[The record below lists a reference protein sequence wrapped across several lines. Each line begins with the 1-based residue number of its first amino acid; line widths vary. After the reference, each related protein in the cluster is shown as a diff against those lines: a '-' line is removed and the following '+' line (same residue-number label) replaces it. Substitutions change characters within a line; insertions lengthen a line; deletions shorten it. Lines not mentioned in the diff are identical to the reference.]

1 VRGTQGSL
9 TTVRDETVEDF
20 LGRLA
25 ARIPAPGGGATA
37 ALHAAQSAAL
47 VAMVARYSDGA
58 RYDAGL
64 MGRIVT
70 EADGLRAEALR
81 LAEADAEAFGAVAAA
96 YRRPKDTAEL
106 IAARSGAIAEAL
118 IGAAGP
124 PADVIRTAR
133 RLIELAAELLPAG
146 NRNVITDVAAA
157 AEAARAAAVTAR
169 VNIEVNLRG
178 IGGGTIGDGATR
190 DSAIKTEF
198 IATAAITDEI
208 TARADEIVAAVRDE
222 INR

>member
-1 VRGTQGSL
+1 MRGAQGNL
-9 TTVRDETVEDF
+9 TTVRDETVEAF

-25 ARIPAPGGGATA
+25 ARVPAPGGGTVA

-70 EADGLRAEALR
+70 EADGLRTEALG

-96 YRRPKDTAEL
+96 YQRPKDTAEL
-106 IAARSGAIAEAL
+106 VAARSAAIAEAL

-178 IGGGTIGDGATR
+178 IGDGATGDPATR
-190 DSAIKTEF
+190 AEL

-208 TARADEIVAAVRDE
+208 IARADEIVAAVRDE

>member
-1 VRGTQGSL
+1 MRGAQGNL
-9 TTVRDETVEDF
+9 TTVRDETVEAF

-25 ARIPAPGGGATA
+25 ARVPAPGGGAVA

-70 EADGLRAEALR
+70 EADGLRTEALG

-96 YRRPKDTAEL
+96 YQRPKDTAEL
-106 IAARSGAIAEAL
+106 VAARSAAIAEAL

-178 IGGGTIGDGATR
+178 IGDGATGDPATR
-190 DSAIKTEF
+190 AEL

-208 TARADEIVAAVRDE
+208 IARADEIVAAVRDE